1 MSRISKEL
9 EDVESNPSD
18 IVLTAQSIAPF
29 FDTQYESSSQVR

>member
-18 IVLTAQSIAPF
+18 IVLTAASMAPF
-29 FDTQYESSSQVR
+29 FNTRHEPSDDI